1 LEKGFVDLCV
11 RDSEIKDYRQTDV
24 VDLSF

>member
-1 LEKGFVDLCV
+1 V